1 MNSEITIRT
10 ATVEDAKDI
19 LDIYAFYVVNTAITF
34 EYEIPDTQE
43 FGKRIADTLKKY
55 PYLVAIQ
62 DGKIVGYAYASPL
75 KNRSA
80 YDWSVETT
88 IYLHPE
94 QKKNGLGKKLYVAL
108 EDRLKKQ
115 NIINLYACIA
125 YISEEEQE
133 EHLDNASVYFH
144 EHLGYKR
151 VAHFTK
157 CGYKFHTWYD
167 VVWMEKIIG
176 EHSIEPKLVAANCEC
191 SIGKVRGNI

>member
-125 YISEEEQE
+125 YINEEEQE
-133 EHLDNASVYFH
+133 EHLDNTSVYFH
-144 EHLGYKR
+144 EHLGYKK

-176 EHSIEPKLVAANCEC
+176 EHSIEPKLVVAYCE
-191 SIGKVRGNI
+191 